1 MPPMY
6 GISATSH
13 LTDEGAFNHFSFI
26 LNCYT
31 MAEIN
36 TTSGNRRDGKRR
48 SIKKSTRVDMT
59 PMVDLGFLLITFF
72 MLTTTM
78 AQPRNLQLLMPREDG
93 EPMKLGESKALTV
106 ILGPNN
112 QVAWY
117 EGTDANPEIRRSSF
131 ANKNGIRDI
140 VINKKAAVMEKYHS
154 NELMVLIKADK
165 GASYKNLVDIM
176 DEMLINKIDRYAV
189 TDITPQ
195 ETAWFNK

>member
-1 MPPMY
+1 
-6 GISATSH
+6 
-13 LTDEGAFNHFSFI
+13 
-26 LNCYT
+26 
-31 MAEIN
+31 MAEMN
-36 TTSGNRRDGKRR
+36 NTSGNRHEGKRR

-78 AQPRNLQLLMPREDG
+78 AQPKTLNLLMPRTDG

-112 QVAWY
+112 RVVWY
-117 EGTDANPEIRRSSF
+117 EGMDTDPQIHHTSF

-140 VINKKAAVMEKYHS
+140 LISKKAAVMEKFHS
-154 NELMVLIKADK
+154 NDLMVLIKADK
-165 GASYKNLVDIM
+165 TANYKNLVDIM

-195 ETAWFNK
+195 ETAWFSK